1 MLTFLREGRA
11 PSHGLLLGLL
21 LLLPV
26 RLAAFEVHYAK
37 TGCTVTSGMDYAI
50 RYELK
55 QLIARHEQVL
65 RRKAPAELK
74 VTYRIFPTYEEYKSY
89 SATIGRSVSPQ
100 LLGYTASQKT
110 FKTDTGEIVT
120 ATAEVISW
128 KHPQPA
134 VHLSTVLHET
144 THAVTQSFLLHVP
157 LWMNEGSADWFG
169 KPAWA
174 ESEAQKTDRTR
185 RWQTL
190 KFMLDEKK
198 LPPLR
203 GYLEAEGYDEWSR
216 QFGGNVGMGYVV
228 GYSLFDFFMSAQNAQ
243 NFLAALLKAPTVER
257 GAKPGAVFTA
267 QLDKLWR
274 GGLPEFERGW
284 HNWIR
289 YKAGLEKSPSA
300 SKPAAKK

>member
-1 MLTFLREGRA
+1 MRQRALNQVLGAGLFL
-11 PSHGLLLGLL
+11 SC

-26 RLAAFEVHYAK
+26 RLSAFEVRYEK
-37 TGCTVTSGMDYAI
+37 TGYIITSGMDYAI

-65 RRKAPAELK
+65 RRKAPTEFN
-74 VTYRIFPTYEEYKSY
+74 VSYRIFNTYEEYKSY
-89 SATIGRSVSPQ
+89 SAAQGRPVSPQ
-100 LLGYTASQKT
+100 LLGYTQSK
-110 FKTDTGEIVT
+110 KSYKPDSGEIVS
-120 ATAEVISW
+120 ASAEVTTW
-128 KHPQPA
+128 KHPQAA
-134 VHLSTVLHET
+134 VLLSTVLHET

-174 ESEAQKTDRTR
+174 ESEAQKTDRAR

-190 KFMLDEKK
+190 KILLDEKK

-203 GYLEAEGYDEWSR
+203 PYLEAESYDEWSK

-228 GYSLFDFFMSAQNAQ
+228 GYSLFDFFMSAPNAQ
-243 NFLAALLKAPTVER
+243 NFLGTLLKAPTVER
-257 GAKPGAVFTA
+257 GAKPGAVFTT

-289 YKAGLEKSPSA
+289 YKAGLEKP
-300 SKPAAKK
+300 PAAKP